1 MNLIH
6 YKNVNLDEF
15 LENNLLKKLV
25 ENLVQR

>member
-6 YKNVNLDEF
+6 YKNLNLDEF
-15 LENNLLKKLV
+15 LENNLFKKLV